1 MPNKKQIETTEELE
15 MIHAIERGEFESLNE
30 KELDTFSKLLT
41 SAAHNTIEKLSK
53 RKAISIRLLE
63 DDIDKLKAMALN
75 DGMPY
80 QTYITHIIHK
90 ITTGQVRVS

>member
-15 MIHAIERGEFESLNE
+15 MIHAIEHGEFEPLNK